1 MYEAIKSWGQ
11 ADCRNYKRHPVIVV
25 TNH

>member
-1 MYEAIKSWGQ
+1 MYEAIKSWEQ
-11 ADCRNYKRHPVIVV
+11 VDCRTCKRHPVIVV